1 MRKQALLLLALGMA
15 ISGSACTGGNSGGPS
30 APVPVPPR
38 VELGIVYAS
47 PDGVPLKLD
56 AYLPG
61 SPGPHPGVILIHG
74 GAFRTGGRG
83 WETYLAT
90 ALVDAGFAAFSVDY
104 RLAPEFPFPA
114 AVDDVLAAVAWV
126 RAHAAEYGVDSREI
140 GAIGESAGGHLAAML
155 AVLGRDPLDTGSRI
169 AAAVSWSGPM
179 DLHALVRD
187 AGDVV
192 TGGLT
197 IRDDVV
203 EPFLGCRG
211 VSCAR
216 LFRERIAGHVRRPF
230 RCADAPGE
238 LGGRVR
244 PDRAGEG
251 DGGRTASGGGVGPGH
266 RDAGRQ
272 ARRGVRERP
281 RRRCTQAPS
290 SMSRSRSFAQSCD
303 RGARPAAGRGQCRY
317 QGRGIRTR
325 APSSLQSWHC
335 ISL

>member
-15 ISGSACTGGNSGGPS
+15 ISGSACAGGNSGGPS

-83 WETYLAT
+83 WERYLAT

-126 RAHAAEYGVDSREI
+126 RAHAAEYGVDPREI

-155 AVLGRDPLDTGSRI
+155 AVLGRDSLDTGSRI

-216 LFRERIAGHVRRPF
+216 LFRNASPVTFVDPS
-230 RCADAPGE
+230 DAPMLLVNSVEEFIPIAQAREMAAE
-238 LGGRVR
+238 LR
-244 PDRAGEG
+244 RAGVSVRVIEMPG
-251 DGGRTASGGGVGPGH
+251 DKHAGEYANDPVVGYSGTVL
-266 RDAGRQ
+266 DVAI
-272 ARRGVRERP
+272 AFL
-281 RRRCTQAPS
+281 
-290 SMSRSRSFAQSCD
+290 RSE
-303 RGARPAAGRGQCRY
+303 
-317 QGRGIRTR
+317 
-325 APSSLQSWHC
+325 L
-335 ISL
+335 

>member
-1 MRKQALLLLALGMA
+1 MRKQALLLLAFGMA
-15 ISGSACTGGNSGGPS
+15 ISAIACTGGNSGGPS
-30 APVPVPPR
+30 VPVPVPPR

-61 SPGPHPGVILIHG
+61 SPGRHPGVIVIHG

-83 WETYLAT
+83 WERYLAT

-126 RAHAAEYGVDSREI
+126 RAHAAEYGVDPREI

-155 AVLGRDPLDTGSRI
+155 AVLGRDSLDTGSRI

-216 LFRERIAGHVRRPF
+216 LFRNASPVTFVDPS
-230 RCADAPGE
+230 DAPMLLVNSVEEFIPIAQAREMAAE
-238 LGGRVR
+238 LR
-244 PDRAGEG
+244 RAGVSVRVIEMPG
-251 DGGRTASGGGVGPGH
+251 DKHAGEYANDPVPGSSRTVLDVAI
-266 RDAGRQ
+266 AFL
-272 ARRGVRERP
+272 
-281 RRRCTQAPS
+281 
-290 SMSRSRSFAQSCD
+290 RSE
-303 RGARPAAGRGQCRY
+303 
-317 QGRGIRTR
+317 
-325 APSSLQSWHC
+325 L
-335 ISL
+335 

>member
-1 MRKQALLLLALGMA
+1 MRQQALLLLALGMA
-15 ISGSACTGGNSGGPS
+15 ISGSACTGGNSGGS

-38 VELGIVYAS
+38 VELGIMYAS
-47 PDGVPLKLD
+47 PSGVPLRLD

-61 SPGPHPGVILIHG
+61 SRGPHPGVILIHG
-74 GAFRTGGRG
+74 GAFRFGERE

-126 RAHAAEYGVDSREI
+126 RAHAAEYGVDPREI

-155 AVLGRDPLDTGSRI
+155 AVLGKDSLDTGSRI
-169 AAAVSWSGPM
+169 AAAVAWSGPM

-192 TGGLT
+192 SGGLT

-203 EPFLGCRG
+203 EQFLGCRG

-216 LFRERIAGHVRRPF
+216 LFRKASPVTFVDPS
-230 RCADAPGE
+230 DAPMLLVNSVEEFIPIAQAREMAAE
-238 LGGRVR
+238 LR
-244 PDRAGEG
+244 RAGVSVRVIAMPG
-251 DGGRTASGGGVGPGH
+251 DKHAGEYANDPVPGSSRTVLDVSIAFL
-266 RDAGRQ
+266 
-272 ARRGVRERP
+272 
-281 RRRCTQAPS
+281 
-290 SMSRSRSFAQSCD
+290 RSE
-303 RGARPAAGRGQCRY
+303 
-317 QGRGIRTR
+317 
-325 APSSLQSWHC
+325 L
-335 ISL
+335 

>member
-1 MRKQALLLLALGMA
+1 M
-15 ISGSACTGGNSGGPS
+15 
-30 APVPVPPR
+30 
-38 VELGIVYAS
+38 YAS
-47 PDGVPLKLD
+47 PGGVPLKLD

-74 GAFRTGGRG
+74 GAFRFGERE
-83 WETYLAT
+83 WERYLAT
-90 ALVDAGFAAFSVDY
+90 ALVDAGFAAFSIDY

-126 RAHAAEYGVDSREI
+126 RAHAAEYGVDPREI

-155 AVLGRDPLDTGSRI
+155 AVLGRDSLDTGSRI

-192 TGGLT
+192 AGGLT

-216 LFRERIAGHVRRPF
+216 LFRKASPVTFVDPS
-230 RCADAPGE
+230 DAPMLLVNSVEEFLPIAQAREMAAE
-238 LGGRVR
+238 LR
-244 PDRAGEG
+244 RAGVSVRVIEMPG
-251 DGGRTASGGGVGPGH
+251 DKHAGEYANDPVPGSSRTVLDVAI
-266 RDAGRQ
+266 AFL
-272 ARRGVRERP
+272 
-281 RRRCTQAPS
+281 
-290 SMSRSRSFAQSCD
+290 RSE
-303 RGARPAAGRGQCRY
+303 
-317 QGRGIRTR
+317 
-325 APSSLQSWHC
+325 L
-335 ISL
+335 

>member
-1 MRKQALLLLALGMA
+1 MTLRLKKQALLLLAMAMA
-15 ISGSACTGGNSGGPS
+15 ISGSACASEDSGGGPS
-30 APVPVPPR
+30 APVPVPPYT
-38 VELGIVYAS
+38 ELGIVYAS

-83 WETYLAT
+83 WERYLAT

-104 RLAPEFPFPA
+104 RLAPEFQFPA

-126 RAHAAEYGVDSREI
+126 RAHAAEYGVDPRKI

-155 AVLGRDPLDTGSRI
+155 AVLGRGSLDTGSRI

-197 IRDDVV
+197 IGDDVV

-211 VSCAR
+211 ASCAR
-216 LFRERIAGHVRRPF
+216 LFQNASPVTFVDPS
-230 RCADAPGE
+230 DAPMLLANSVEEFLPIAQTREMAAE
-238 LGGRVR
+238 LR
-244 PDRAGEG
+244 RAGVSVRVIEMPG
-251 DGGRTASGGGVGPGH
+251 DKHAGEYANDPVPGDSGTVL
-266 RDAGRQ
+266 DATI
-272 ARRGVRERP
+272 AFL
-281 RRRCTQAPS
+281 
-290 SMSRSRSFAQSCD
+290 RSE
-303 RGARPAAGRGQCRY
+303 
-317 QGRGIRTR
+317 
-325 APSSLQSWHC
+325 L
-335 ISL
+335 

>member
-1 MRKQALLLLALGMA
+1 MRKQAFLLLALGMA
-15 ISGSACTGGNSGGPS
+15 ISGVACTGGNSGGPS
-30 APVPVPPR
+30 APAPVPPR

-83 WETYLAT
+83 WERYLAT
-90 ALVDAGFAAFSVDY
+90 ALVDAGFAAFSIDY

-126 RAHAAEYGVDSREI
+126 RAHAAEYGVDSREL

-155 AVLGRDPLDTGSRI
+155 AVLGRDSLDTGSRI

-197 IRDDVV
+197 IRGDVV

-216 LFRERIAGHVRRPF
+216 LFPKASPVTFVDPS
-230 RCADAPGE
+230 DAPMLLVNSAEEFIPIAQAREMAAE
-238 LGGRVR
+238 LR
-244 PDRAGEG
+244 RAGVSVRVIEMPG
-251 DGGRTASGGGVGPGH
+251 AKHAGEYANDPVVGYSGTVL
-266 RDAGRQ
+266 DVAI
-272 ARRGVRERP
+272 AFL
-281 RRRCTQAPS
+281 
-290 SMSRSRSFAQSCD
+290 RSE
-303 RGARPAAGRGQCRY
+303 
-317 QGRGIRTR
+317 
-325 APSSLQSWHC
+325 L
-335 ISL
+335 

>member
-1 MRKQALLLLALGMA
+1 MNKQALLLLALGMA
-15 ISGSACTGGNSGGPS
+15 IGGSACTGGNSGGPS

-83 WETYLAT
+83 WERYLAT

-126 RAHAAEYGVDSREI
+126 RAHAAEYGVDPREI

-155 AVLGRDPLDTGSRI
+155 AVLGRDSLDTGSRI

-216 LFRERIAGHVRRPF
+216 LFRNASPVTFVDPS
-230 RCADAPGE
+230 DAPMLLVNSVEEFLPIAQTREMAAE
-238 LGGRVR
+238 LR
-244 PDRAGEG
+244 RAGVSVRVIEMPG
-251 DGGRTASGGGVGPGH
+251 AKHAGEYANDPVPGSSRTVLDVAI
-266 RDAGRQ
+266 AFL
-272 ARRGVRERP
+272 
-281 RRRCTQAPS
+281 
-290 SMSRSRSFAQSCD
+290 RSE
-303 RGARPAAGRGQCRY
+303 
-317 QGRGIRTR
+317 
-325 APSSLQSWHC
+325 L
-335 ISL
+335 

>member
-1 MRKQALLLLALGMA
+1 MTHRLKEQALLLLALGMA
-15 ISGSACTGGNSGGPS
+15 IGGSACSGGDSGGPS
-30 APVPVPPR
+30 ASVPVPSR
-38 VELGIVYAS
+38 TELGIVYAS

-83 WETYLAT
+83 WERYLAT

-126 RAHAAEYGVDSREI
+126 RAHAAEYGVDPREI

-155 AVLGRDPLDTGSRI
+155 AVLGSDSLDTGSRI

-216 LFRERIAGHVRRPF
+216 LFRNASPVTFVDPS
-230 RCADAPGE
+230 DAPMLLVSSVEEFLPIAQTREMAAE
-238 LGGRVR
+238 LR
-244 PDRAGEG
+244 RAGVSVRVIEMPG
-251 DGGRTASGGGVGPGH
+251 AKHAGEYANDPVPGASRTVLDVAI
-266 RDAGRQ
+266 AFL
-272 ARRGVRERP
+272 
-281 RRRCTQAPS
+281 
-290 SMSRSRSFAQSCD
+290 RSE
-303 RGARPAAGRGQCRY
+303 
-317 QGRGIRTR
+317 
-325 APSSLQSWHC
+325 L
-335 ISL
+335 

>member
-1 MRKQALLLLALGMA
+1 M
-15 ISGSACTGGNSGGPS
+15 
-30 APVPVPPR
+30 
-38 VELGIVYAS
+38 YAS

-83 WETYLAT
+83 WEKYLAT

-126 RAHAAEYGVDSREI
+126 RAHAAEYGVDPREI

-155 AVLGRDPLDTGSRI
+155 AVLGRDSLDTGSRI
-169 AAAVSWSGPM
+169 AAAVAWSGPM

-216 LFRERIAGHVRRPF
+216 LFRNASPVTFVDPS
-230 RCADAPGE
+230 DAPMLLVNSVEEFIPIAQAREMAAE
-238 LGGRVR
+238 LR
-244 PDRAGEG
+244 RAGVSVRVIEMPG
-251 DGGRTASGGGVGPGH
+251 DKHAGEYANDPVVGYSGTVL
-266 RDAGRQ
+266 DVAI
-272 ARRGVRERP
+272 AFL
-281 RRRCTQAPS
+281 
-290 SMSRSRSFAQSCD
+290 RSE
-303 RGARPAAGRGQCRY
+303 
-317 QGRGIRTR
+317 
-325 APSSLQSWHC
+325 L
-335 ISL
+335 

>member
-1 MRKQALLLLALGMA
+1 MRKQPLLLLALGMA
-15 ISGSACTGGNSGGPS
+15 IGGSACAGGDSGGPS
-30 APVPVPPR
+30 ASVLVPPR
-38 VELGIVYAS
+38 TELGIVYAS

-61 SPGPHPGVILIHG
+61 SPGPRPSVILIHG

-83 WETYLAT
+83 WESYLAT

-126 RAHAAEYGVDSREI
+126 RAHAAEYGVDPREI

-155 AVLGRDPLDTGSRI
+155 AVLGKDSLDTGSRI

-216 LFRERIAGHVRRPF
+216 LFRNASPVTFVDHS
-230 RCADAPGE
+230 DAPMLLVSSVEEFLPIAQTREMATE
-238 LGGRVR
+238 LR
-244 PDRAGEG
+244 RAGVSVRVIEMLG
-251 DGGRTASGGGVGPGH
+251 AKHAGEYANDPVPGSSRTVL
-266 RDAGRQ
+266 DA
-272 ARRGVRERP
+272 AI
-281 RRRCTQAPS
+281 AFL
-290 SMSRSRSFAQSCD
+290 RSE
-303 RGARPAAGRGQCRY
+303 
-317 QGRGIRTR
+317 
-325 APSSLQSWHC
+325 L
-335 ISL
+335 